1 MKQKTLI
8 LLLMFFTGFAVA
20 QTPPQNQPAPTA
32 PPAQPT
38 APTTS
43 QPLAEVVGWLTG
55 KWEGQGVMS
64 GDQEFVGTLEGS
76 KELDDQAI
84 LLIRESM
91 SKAGIAGGRKEIMVI
106 GFEGSTK
113 KIVMT
118 LHTSGNF
125 IGIYTGELK
134 GNEIIFTLATAQQGY
149 TNRRTFKLLP
159 DGGLSFIIE
168 GGAPG
173 KAVGKLV
180 EINFRKK

>member
-8 LLLMFFTGFAVA
+8 LLLMFFTGFAFAQTATQTQPAPPAPPAA
-20 QTPPQNQPAPTA
+20 QTPI
-32 PPAQPT
+32 
-38 APTTS
+38 TS
-43 QPLAEVVGWLTG
+43 DRPLAEVLNWLTG

-64 GDQEFVGTLEGS
+64 GDQEFIGTLEGS

-91 SKAGIAGGRKEIMVI
+91 GKAGIQGGRKEIMVI

-113 KIVMT
+113 KVVMT

-125 IGIYTGELK
+125 IGIYTGEIK
-134 GNEIIFTLATAQQGY
+134 GSEVVFTLATAQQGY
-149 TNRRTFKLLP
+149 TNRRSFKLLP
-159 DGGLSFIIE
+159 DGGVSFIIE